1 MKYPVAETAP
11 VSEHATAVPARAG
24 LREPRSGRSRLL
36 RAIALPYEYLVFYGL
51 LALFGIGGLIVSLVA
66 VILGPILPRRLGAPV
81 GKFII
86 MTGFHWLTSVMQW
99 CGILKCDLS
108 ALDAL
113 KGETSVIVAPN
124 HPSLLDVVLI
134 VSRLPDMVCITKA
147 PIWDNLFLG
156 GGARLARYIR
166 NDSAI
171 NLIKHSTEEV
181 RAGHPLLIFP
191 EGTRTRREPINRFKA
206 GFAVVAKRA
215 EAPVQTVFIECT
227 SCFFGKGWGLLKKP
241 EFPMV
246 YRMRLG
252 RRFEVGD
259 DVRGFV
265 SELESY
271 YSSELAGKVS
281 IRPLPAR

>member
-1 MKYPVAETAP
+1 MKFPIAETSS
-11 VSEHATAVPARAG
+11 VSEHAAAVPPLAG
-24 LREPRSGRSRLL
+24 LRESRSGRRPLL

-66 VILGPILPRRLGAPV
+66 VVLGPILPCRLGAPV

-86 MTGFHWLTSVMQW
+86 MTGFHWLTSVMRL

-113 KGETSVIVAPN
+113 KGETALIVAPN
-124 HPSLLDVVLI
+124 HPSLLDAVLI
-134 VSRLPDMVCITKA
+134 VSRLPGAVCITKA

-166 NDSAI
+166 NDSPT

-181 RAGHPLLIFP
+181 RTGRPLLIFP

-206 GFAVVAKRA
+206 GFALVAKRA
-215 EAPVQTVFIECT
+215 QAPVQTVFIECA
-227 SCFFGKGWGLLKKP
+227 SPFFGKGWGLLKKP
-241 EFPMV
+241 EFPMI
-246 YRMRLG
+246 YRIRLG
-252 RRFEVGD
+252 RRFEVGAD
-259 DVRGFV
+259 LRGFV
-265 SELESY
+265 LELESY
-271 YSSELAGKVS
+271 YRAELAGKVS
-281 IRPLPAR
+281 VHPPAR

>member
-1 MKYPVAETAP
+1 
-11 VSEHATAVPARAG
+11 
-24 LREPRSGRSRLL
+24 
-36 RAIALPYEYLVFYGL
+36 
-51 LALFGIGGLIVSLVA
+51 
-66 VILGPILPRRLGAPV
+66 
-81 GKFII
+81 
-86 MTGFHWLTSVMQW
+86 
-99 CGILKCDLS
+99 
-108 ALDAL
+108 
-113 KGETSVIVAPN
+113 VAPN